1 MIAVADGNDDSGGE
15 GSNSGDNSHS
25 DNGSHG
31 DNGNEVKTRVTAAAP
46 ETDSPRPKQAVL
58 RWIASRKPET
68 PGLAR
73 ADRRQAPTGMHLE
86 TDA

>member
-1 MIAVADGNDDSGGE
+1 MIAVAGGNDDSGGE

-25 DNGSHG
+25 

-73 ADRRQAPTGMHLE
+73 ADRRQASTGVHLE